1 MPELPEVEAAR
12 RVVHKVAAG
21 RRIVEAHVADDPIVF
36 EGVAPAR
43 FRRALVGR
51 RVKAVRRHGKHLWL
65 ELDRRP
71 WPCLHFGM
79 TGGIHVTR
87 ANPGGAARRAAV
99 TRANPGGAARRAAVP
114 AERAV
119 RLVSDGSVDRPD
131 WPPRFTKLHLRFA
144 GGGELALA
152 DGRRLGRIRLRQD
165 PATEPP
171 ISILGFDA
179 WRALPTAARL
189 YAMLRER
196 KSPIKAVLL
205 DQSFAAGIG
214 NWIADEVLYQAGIA
228 PKRRA
233 ATLSRAE
240 AARLRAKIRSV
251 IGGAVRAGSDS
262 DRFPRWWLF
271 HRRWGHRRGGPPAT
285 TVRGE
290 HIRHE
295 TVGGRTTAWVPT
307 AQR

>member
-12 RVVHKVAAG
+12 RVAQKVAAG

-43 FRRALVGR
+43 VRRALVGR

-71 WPCLHFGM
+71 WPSLHFGM
-79 TGGIHVTR
+79 TGGIHL
-87 ANPGGAARRAAV
+87 
-99 TRANPGGAARRAAVP
+99 P
-114 AERAV
+114 AGRAV

-152 DGRRLGRIRLRQD
+152 DGRRLGRIRLRRD
-165 PATEPP
+165 PVTEPP
-171 ISILGFDA
+171 ISTLGFDA
-179 WRALPTAARL
+179 LHALPTPARFHAL
-189 YAMLRER
+189 LRER
-196 KSPIKAVLL
+196 RSPIKVVLL

-233 ATLSRAE
+233 STLSAAE
-240 AARLRAKIRSV
+240 AGRLRTRIRSV

-295 TVGGRTTAWVPT
+295 TVGGRTTAWVPS

>member
-1 MPELPEVEAAR
+1 VPELPEVEAAR
-12 RVVHKVAAG
+12 RAVQKVATG

-43 FRRALVGR
+43 VRRALVGR

-79 TGGIHVTR
+79 TGGVH
-87 ANPGGAARRAAV
+87 
-99 TRANPGGAARRAAVP
+99 VP
-114 AERAV
+114 AGRAV
-119 RLVSDGSVDRPD
+119 RLVSDGHVSRPD

-144 GGGELALA
+144 DGGELALA

-165 PATEPP
+165 PAQEPP
-171 ISILGFDA
+171 ISVLGFDA

-189 YAMLRER
+189 HAMLRER
-196 KSPIKAVLL
+196 NAPIKAVLL
-205 DQSFAAGIG
+205 DQAFAAGIG

-233 ATLSRAE
+233 RTLSAAE
-240 AARLRAKIRSV
+240 ARRLRAKIRSV
-251 IGGAVRAGSDS
+251 IGRAVGAGSDS

-271 HRRWGHRRGGPPAT
+271 HRRWGHRRGGPPVL

-290 HIRHE
+290 PIRHE

-307 AQR
+307 VQR

>member
-12 RVVHKVAAG
+12 RAAHKVATG
-21 RRIVEAHVADDPIVF
+21 RRIVEAHVAEDTIVY

-43 FRRALVGR
+43 VRRALLGR
-51 RVKAVRRHGKHLWL
+51 RVEAVRRHGKHLWL

-79 TGGIHVTR
+79 TGGIHASPST
-87 ANPGGAARRAAV
+87 AGGA
-99 TRANPGGAARRAAVP
+99 GRRAAVP
-114 AERAV
+114 AGRVV
-119 RLVSDGSVDRPD
+119 RLVSDGSTPRPTDRPD

-144 GGGELALA
+144 DGGELALA
-152 DGRRLGRIRLRQD
+152 DGRRLGRIRLRRNP
-165 PATEPP
+165 PAEPP
-171 ISILGFDA
+171 ISVLGFDA
-179 WRALPTAARL
+179 WLALPTAARL
-189 YAMLRER
+189 HAMLRER
-196 KSPIKAVLL
+196 NAPIKAVLL
-205 DQSFAAGIG
+205 DQTFAAGIG

-228 PKRRA
+228 PKRKA
-233 ATLSRAE
+233 ATLSATE
-240 AARLRAKIRSV
+240 ARRLRARIRSV
-251 IGGAVRAGSDS
+251 IGTALRVGSDG

-295 TVGGRTTAWVPT
+295 TVAGRTTAWVPS

>member
-12 RVVHKVAAG
+12 RAADKVAKG
-21 RRIVEAHVADDPIVF
+21 RRIVDAHVAEDPIVY
-36 EGVAPAR
+36 EGVPAAR
-43 FRRALVGR
+43 VRRALVGR

-79 TGGIHVTR
+79 TGGIHI
-87 ANPGGAARRAAV
+87 
-99 TRANPGGAARRAAVP
+99 P
-114 AERAV
+114 AGRAV
-119 RLVSDGSVDRPD
+119 RLVSDGRVDRSD

-144 GGGELALA
+144 DGGELALA
-152 DGRRLGRIRLRQD
+152 DGRRLGRIRLRRD
-165 PATEPP
+165 PAAEPP
-171 ISILGFDA
+171 ISALGFDA
-179 WRALPTAARL
+179 WRTLPSPARFH
-189 YAMLRER
+189 AMLRAR
-196 KSPIKAVLL
+196 QAPIKAVLL

-228 PKRRA
+228 PKRKA
-233 ATLSRAE
+233 AALSAAE
-240 AARLRAKIRSV
+240 ARRLRAKIRSV
-251 IGGAVRAGSDS
+251 IGRAVGAGSDS

-295 TVGGRTTAWVPT
+295 TVGGRTTAWVP
-307 AQR
+307 AVQR

>member
-12 RVVHKVAAG
+12 RAADRVAKG
-21 RRIVEAHVADDPIVF
+21 RRIVEAHVAEDPIVY

-43 FRRALVGR
+43 VRLALVGR

-79 TGGIHVTR
+79 TGGIYASR
-87 ANPGGAARRAAV
+87 AHPGGAARRAAF
-99 TRANPGGAARRAAVP
+99 P
-114 AERAV
+114 AGPAV
-119 RLVSDGSVDRPD
+119 RLVSDGRVDRAD

-144 GGGELALA
+144 DGGELALA
-152 DGRRLGRIRLRQD
+152 DGRRLGRIRLRRD
-165 PATEPP
+165 PAAEPP
-171 ISILGFDA
+171 ISALGFDA
-179 WRALPTAARL
+179 WRALPSPARFH
-189 YAMLRER
+189 AMLRAR
-196 KSPIKAVLL
+196 NAPIKAVLL

-228 PKRRA
+228 PKRKA
-233 ATLSRAE
+233 ATLSAAE
-240 AARLRAKIRSV
+240 ARRLRAKIRSV
-251 IGGAVRAGSDS
+251 IGRAVRSGSDS

-307 AQR
+307 VQR